1 MATIVSTS
9 RKSIYVRVAQP
20 FKGISSM
27 QNTNITSSNTPNVLL
42 EVVNVRKNF
51 KKGDHQEL
59 LVLDHINF
67 RMNEGEIVAIL
78 GKSGSGKST
87 LLRIMAGLIRP
98 SNGTV
103 YYRNNPVYNPVRGI
117 AMVFQSFAL
126 LPWLTVLQNVE
137 LGLEAL
143 GVNPEERRERALK
156 AIDTIGL
163 DGFETAFPKELSGGM
178 RQRVG
183 FARALVV
190 NPDILLMDEPF
201 SALDVLT
208 ADNLKSDLLDLWQ
221 TKKTGL
227 HGILF
232 VTHNIEE
239 AIHLADRII
248 VFNSNPGSI
257 CGELKITLP
266 HPRSDLDPRF
276 RNQIDRVYTL
286 MTTQLQSE
294 QTDIPRIDL
303 GYRLPEANVAEIT
316 GLLETLNE
324 HNGKMDLPD
333 VAEILRLNIDDLFP
347 LTELLEILQ
356 FAKVSKGDIS
366 ITAAGIAFAEA
377 DILERKKLFLLHL
390 KKYVPLA
397 RYIFDQLTRHPR
409 HRALEENFLS
419 LLEDYLTEK
428 EAARVLRTVIEWGRY
443 AELFAYDYNA
453 GVLSLENPN

>member
-1 MATIVSTS
+1 
-9 RKSIYVRVAQP
+9 
-20 FKGISSM
+20 M
-27 QNTNITSSNTPNVLL
+27 QNTSLTPPLI
-42 EVVNVRKNF
+42 EVRKVKKSF
-51 KKGDHQEL
+51 SKGDKQEL
-59 LVLDHINF
+59 LVLDDIDF
-67 RMNEGEIVAIL
+67 RMYEGEIVALL

-87 LLRIMAGLIRP
+87 LLRILAGLIPP
-98 SNGTV
+98 SQGNV
-103 YYRNNPVYNPVRGI
+103 YYRGNPVQGPARGI
-117 AMVFQSFAL
+117 SMVFQSFAL
-126 LPWLTVLQNVE
+126 LPWLTVLHNVE

-143 GVNPEERRERALK
+143 GIDRDERRERALK

-163 DGFETAFPKELSGGM
+163 DGFESAFPKELSGGM

-208 ADNLKSDLLDLWQ
+208 ADNLKSDLLDLWK

-239 AIHLADRII
+239 AILLADRII

-257 CGELKITLP
+257 RGELKVTLP
-266 HPRSDLDPRF
+266 HPRNDLDPRF

-286 MTTQLQSE
+286 MTTPQTKAGAPIITNEGQS
-294 QTDIPRIDL
+294 TPIDL
-303 GYRLPEANVAEIT
+303 GYRLPEANIAEIT
-316 GLLETLNE
+316 GLLETLNAPE
-324 HNGKMDLPD
+324 NNGTMDLPD
-333 VAEILRLNIDDLFP
+333 VADILTLDIDELFP
-347 LTELLEILQ
+347 LTELLEILR
-356 FAKVSKGDIS
+356 FAKVSKGDIT
-366 ITAAGIAFAEA
+366 ITEEGKAFVEA
-377 DILERKKLFLLHL
+377 DILERKKIFLQQL
-390 KKYVPLA
+390 KRYVPLA
-397 RYIFDQLTRHPR
+397 RYIYEQLTRHPR
-409 HRALEENFLS
+409 HRALEEHFLS
-419 LLEDYLTEK
+419 LLEDYLSEK